1 MRCHITTEEPVEV
14 EEQGDGDGWASR
26 LAAVAR
32 VHASTAKT
40 NPVLHNSEV
49 LADCILTARSQ
60 LVACDWKT

>member
-14 EEQGDGDGWASR
+14 EEQGNDDCCASR
-26 LAAVAR
+26 LAAMAK
-32 VHASTAKT
+32 VHASTAET